1 MIKAFDTHLSDLY
14 SGRKMHADAFRRAWV
29 TMPGSFWLCSN
40 HQSWLLENSFSGSF
54 HFSLMHLLWMFR
66 AKNKFYTWQSFLSWF
81 QLSYWHSSRPWQN
94 TSWFSFLM
102 HAFSAHVVPLSSC
115 KQSFVGWVKNSHP
128 DQLPS
133 AQRAASVKVTIWRGG
148 KKWYNNSSA
157 DQPFAVMLITATQ
170 KWNYSNLLHVAS
182 GAGSFLECN
191 FFMAEAVHHETPWAV
206 SLM

>member
-40 HQSWLLENSFSGSF
+40 QSWLLENSFSGSF

-94 TSWFSFLM
+94 TSWFSFFNACIQCSRSPSFQLQTELCGLGEELTPWP
-102 HAFSAHVVPLSSC
+102 VPLSS
-115 KQSFVGWVKNSHP
+115 KSSFSESYYLEGEKKMVK
-128 DQLPS
+128 
-133 AQRAASVKVTIWRGG
+133 
-148 KKWYNNSSA
+148 
-157 DQPFAVMLITATQ
+157 
-170 KWNYSNLLHVAS
+170 
-182 GAGSFLECN
+182 
-191 FFMAEAVHHETPWAV
+191 
-206 SLM
+206 